1 MTAPKRRK
9 PSEKKFAA
17 AYWEVYRGVLGKE
30 SSGTQRKH
38 LSRYLDDLVK
48 EGVLHAECDKIFRKD
63 KTTTALGD
71 KMRLHR
77 HQEEAAREEE
87 ESPHSGPTKR
97 LRR

>member
-30 SSGTQRKH
+30 SSEILTDMIVPPDQHEPDWEKVDAA
-38 LSRYLDDLVK
+38 L
-48 EGVLHAECDKIFRKD
+48 RKD
-63 KTTTALGD
+63 FGWLADAIRNKAEKLVA
-71 KMRLHR
+71 
-77 HQEEAAREEE
+77 QEEAAREEE